1 MSGLTEDTTGRLIAA
16 SKVTGTDVY
25 DPAGTKI
32 GNIYD
37 LVLSK
42 ATGAAQYAIM
52 SFGGFLGMGKD
63 YHPLPWSMLH
73 YSPEKDGYVA
83 NVDIDLIKAAP
94 SLGIEQ
100 IATVWGDP
108 AYGHTITRYY
118 IR

>member
-1 MSGLTEDTTGRLIAA
+1 MSGLAEDTTGRLIAA

-25 DPAGTKI
+25 DLKGDKI
-32 GNIYD
+32 GSVYD
-37 LVLSK
+37 VILSK

-63 YHPLPWSMLH
+63 YYPLPWSLLN
-73 YSPEKDGYVA
+73 YSPQHDGYVV
-83 NVDIDLIKAAP
+83 NVDMARIKDAPGLSID
-94 SLGIEQ
+94 Q

-108 AYGHTITRYY
+108 EYGHTITRYY